1 LTCLTNSS
9 RVIPGGVSSANAFF
23 DQLEVR
29 FSQGSLKEESHY
41 YPHGLPMAGMGSTAA
56 GFKENKRRYQS
67 NDYNKDLNLNWMD
80 FHAKQYDPQL
90 GRFLGVDPLADA
102 EGQTGVE
109 PVCCVNGAALTRIV
123 TGKAVKCILLQ
134 TITQH

>member
-1 LTCLTNSS
+1 
-9 RVIPGGVSSANAFF
+9 
-23 DQLEVR
+23 LEVR

-41 YPHGLPMAGMGSTAA
+41 YPHGLSMAGMGSAAA

-80 FHAKQYDPQL
+80 FHARQYDPQL

-102 EGQTGVE
+102 EGQQVWS
-109 PVCCVNGAALTRIV
+109 PYAALM
-123 TGKAVKCILLQ
+123 GQL
-134 TITQH
+134 